1 LNLLRSKSLIVW
13 IFALGAIFVLL
24 SLPSSS
30 DRTRKKVSYTEMVRV
45 IEETDS
51 SQKDPAVLTI
61 DGDNWELKQPGQ
73 EIILITVGPVTE
85 NLLELVQKTH
95 PGIELII
102 KEKEGTS
109 LFWIAII
116 NFLPFIVIGILI
128 WMFLSR
134 MGKTQGRALDF
145 NKSKH
150 KVIPPGANPT
160 RFEDVAG
167 CDEAKEDLEEIVDFL
182 KNPSK
187 YFKLGSKMPK
197 GILLSGP
204 PGTGKTLLAKA
215 VAGEADVFF
224 FSMSGSDFVE
234 MFVGVGAGRVRDLF
248 KEATDNAP
256 CIIFIDE
263 IDAVGRQRGAGMG
276 GGNDEREQTLNQLL
290 VELDGFDDNSGIIVL
305 AATNRP
311 DVLDPALLR
320 PGRFDRQV
328 VVPLPDINGRHKI
341 LQVHAK
347 DVPLDPAVDLKTV
360 AKSTPGF
367 SGADLANLINE
378 ASLMAGRRSS
388 DRVEQI
394 DFETAR
400 DKVTMG
406 APRKSMAMSDEQKLA
421 TARHE
426 AGHAIVAYYT
436 KTSDPL
442 HKVTIIP
449 HGRALGV
456 TMQIPSE
463 DKYSSTWQ
471 EYEDRIKVLLG
482 GYIAER
488 MYYGLKGSTT
498 GVSNDLKRVKQIA
511 SRMVRDFGMSSLG
524 PVYMGSGN
532 DNVFLGR
539 EMAMTRRSECSDETA
554 KRMDDEIRKII
565 ELCMRDAQDILQENR
580 GKIDLMSDCLME
592 KETLDAKDLE
602 WIFEGETDLPPV
614 DADDKEEQGIEH
626 VVDIEAGGD

>member
-1 LNLLRSKSLIVW
+1 MFRSKTWIVW
-13 IFALGAIFVLL
+13 LAAFLCIFLL
-24 SLPSSS
+24 VTIPTSKSPQ
-30 DRTRKKVSYTEMVRV
+30 KEEISYTEMVKV
-45 IEETDS
+45 IQDLPEESDQPT
-51 SQKDPAVLTI
+51 VLTI
-61 DGDNWELKQPGQ
+61 EGDRWELKHPDR
-73 EIILITVGPVTE
+73 EKILISNGPITE
-85 NLLELVQKTH
+85 GLLDLAQKQH
-95 PGIELII
+95 PGLKLVI
-102 KEKEGTS
+102 KPQPKPS
-109 LFWIAII
+109 LFWAFIINILPFAII
-116 NFLPFIVIGILI
+116 FGIFYLFIRG
-128 WMFLSR
+128 
-134 MGKTQGRALDF
+134 MGKNQGRAMDF

-150 KVIPPGANPT
+150 KIIPPGANST
-160 RFEDVAG
+160 KFSDVAG

-182 KNPSK
+182 RHPKK

-197 GILLSGP
+197 GILLSGS

-215 VAGEADVFF
+215 VAGEAGVFF

-248 KEATDNAP
+248 EQAKRNAP

-290 VELDGFDDNSGIIVL
+290 VEMDGFEENSGIIVL

-328 VVPLPDINGRHKI
+328 VVPLPDIKGRQMI
-341 LQVHAK
+341 LEVHAK

-378 ASLMAGRRSS
+378 ASLMAGRRGA
-388 DRVEQI
+388 DRVAQK

-400 DKVTMG
+400 DKITMG
-406 APRKSMAMSDEQKLA
+406 AARKSMVMSEDQKLA

-426 AGHAIVAYYT
+426 AGHAVVAYYT
-436 KTSDPL
+436 ETSDPL

-456 TMQIPSE
+456 TMQLPEE

-482 GYIAER
+482 GYLAER
-488 MYYGLKGSTT
+488 MYYGEKGSTT
-498 GVSNDLKRVKQIA
+498 GVSNDLKRAKQIA

-524 PVYMGSGN
+524 PIYMGSGN
-532 DNVFLGR
+532 ENVFLGR
-539 EMAMTRRSECSDETA
+539 EMAMSRRSECSDETS
-554 KRMDDEIRKII
+554 KQMDDEIRKII
-565 ELCMRDAQDILQENR
+565 ELSLRDAQHILTIHKD
-580 GKIDLMSDCLME
+580 KIDFMTECLME
-592 KETLDAKDLE
+592 KETIDAE
-602 WIFEGETDLPPV
+602 EIRWVFEGEKEIPPV
-614 DADDKEEQGIEH
+614 GPIDDSDFEH
-626 VVDIEAGGD
+626 AVDIESGGD

>member
-1 LNLLRSKSLIVW
+1 LSMFKSKTWLVWLAAFLCIFLLVTIPGDKGIHKQE
-13 IFALGAIFVLL
+13 I
-24 SLPSSS
+24 
-30 DRTRKKVSYTEMVRV
+30 SYTEMVKV
-45 IEETDS
+45 IQDLPEES
-51 SQKDPAVLTI
+51 SPPAVLTI
-61 DGDNWELKQPGQ
+61 EGDRWELNDPSEEK
-73 EIILITVGPVTE
+73 ILVAIGPITE
-85 NLLELVQKTH
+85 SLLELAQKHH
-95 PGIELII
+95 PGLKLVI
-102 KEKEGTS
+102 KPQSQPS
-109 LFWIAII
+109 LFWAFAINI
-116 NFLPFIVIGILI
+116 LPFIIIFGVFYLFIR
-128 WMFLSR
+128 S
-134 MGKTQGRALDF
+134 MGKNQGRAMDF

-150 KVIPPGANPT
+150 RVIPPGANST
-160 RFEDVAG
+160 TFKDVAG

-182 KNPSK
+182 SNPKK

-197 GILLSGP
+197 GILLSGS

-215 VAGEADVFF
+215 VAGEAGVFF

-248 KEATDNAP
+248 AQAKINAP

-290 VELDGFDDNSGIIVL
+290 VELDGFEENSGIIVL

-328 VVPLPDINGRHKI
+328 VVPLPDIAGRKMI
-341 LQVHAK
+341 LEVHAK
-347 DVPLDPAVDLKTV
+347 DVPLDPEVDLKIV
-360 AKSTPGF
+360 AKSSPGF

-378 ASLMAGRRSS
+378 ASLMAGRRGA
-388 DRVEQI
+388 DRVAQQ

-400 DKVTMG
+400 DKITMG
-406 APRKSMAMSDEQKLA
+406 AARKSMVMSEAQKLA

-426 AGHAIVAYYT
+426 AGHAVVAYYT
-436 KTSDPL
+436 ETSDPL

-456 TMQIPSE
+456 TMQLPDE
-463 DKYSSTWQ
+463 DKYSSTWE

-482 GYIAER
+482 GYLAER
-488 MYYGLKGSTT
+488 MYYGEKGSTT

-524 PVYMGSGN
+524 PIYMGSGN
-532 DNVFLGR
+532 ENVFLGR
-539 EMAMTRRSECSDETA
+539 EMAMSRRSECSDETA
-554 KRMDDEIRKII
+554 KQLDDEIRKII
-565 ELCMRDAQDILQENR
+565 DLCIRDAKHILVTHKD
-580 GKIDLMSDCLME
+580 KIDFMTECLME
-592 KETLDAKDLE
+592 KETIDAE
-602 WIFEGETDLPPV
+602 EIRWVFEGDKEIPPV
-614 DADDKEEQGIEH
+614 GAIDEGADFEH
-626 VVDIEAGGD
+626 AVDIESGTD

>member
-1 LNLLRSKSLIVW
+1 M
-13 IFALGAIFVLL
+13 
-24 SLPSSS
+24 PSSS
-30 DRTRKKVSYTEMVRV
+30 DRVRKSISYTEMVQV
-45 IEETDS
+45 IEES
-51 SQKDPAVLTI
+51 KHSEKDPAVLTI
-61 DGDNWELKQPGQ
+61 DGDRWELKKPGDSQ
-73 EIILITVGPVTE
+73 ILVTVGPVTE
-85 NLLELVQKTH
+85 GLLKLMQERH
-95 PGIELII
+95 PGVNLVI
-102 KEKEGTS
+102 KEQEGTS
-109 LFWIAII
+109 LFWLALI
-116 NFLPFIVIGILI
+116 NLLPFIVIGGLI
-128 WMFLSR
+128 WVFLSK
-134 MGKTQGRALDF
+134 MGKTQGRAMDF

-150 KVIPPGANPT
+150 KVIPPGGNST
-160 RFEDVAG
+160 TFEDVAG

-182 KNPSK
+182 KNPSR

-215 VAGEADVFF
+215 VAGEANCFF

-248 KEATDNAP
+248 NEAKECAP

-290 VELDGFDDNSGIIVL
+290 VELDGFEENSGIIVL

-328 VVPLPDINGRHKI
+328 VVPLPDIKGRTMI
-341 LQVHAK
+341 LEVHAK
-347 DVPLDPAVDLKTV
+347 DVPLDPEVDLQVV

-378 ASLMAGRRSS
+378 ASLMAGRRDS
-388 DRVEQI
+388 DRVSQK

-400 DKVTMG
+400 DKITMG
-406 APRKSMAMSDEQKLA
+406 SPRKSMAMSEEQKLA

-426 AGHAIVAYYT
+426 AGHAVVAYYT
-436 KTSDPL
+436 ATSDPL

-456 TMQIPSE
+456 TMQIPTE

-482 GYIAER
+482 GYLAER

-539 EMAMTRRSECSDETA
+539 EMAMARRSDCSDETA
-554 KRMDDEIRKII
+554 KKMDDEIRKII
-565 ELCMRDAQDILQENR
+565 DQCMREAQDILQANR
-580 GKIDLMSDCLME
+580 DKVDAMTEDLME
-592 KETLDAKDLE
+592 KETLNAEELS
-602 WIFEGETDLPPV
+602 WIFEGRPELPPV
-614 DADDKEEQGIEH
+614 DDSNLDIADSAH
-626 VVDIEAGGD
+626 VVDIESGGD